1 MLKLLAQNMTE
12 DIKIMS
18 MVKQIRFAID
28 NKNII
33 SYFQPII
40 NNQTQKVEKYES
52 LVRLINEKNEILLP
66 ESFLGI
72 SKRSNNYCDITKQ
85 VLENSFFVLSENDDI
100 SISIN
105 LSMSDIENEEIRN
118 TINNFLDANS
128 TFGKRII
135 LELLEDEKIND
146 FKVISRFIYSIKK
159 RDVRIAIDDFGSGYS
174 NFERIFKLSPDIIK
188 IDGSIIGGL
197 ENNSYSRDLI
207 ESLVYFSKKQG
218 IKTIAEWVENESTY
232 NILRDIGVDY
242 SQGYYF
248 GKPDVITFPKKLNN

>member
-1 MLKLLAQNMTE
+1 MLNVLAPNMTE
-12 DIKIMS
+12 DIKIMKI
-18 MVKQIRFAID
+18 VKQIKFAID
-28 NKNII
+28 NKNIV
-33 SYFQPII
+33 SYFQPIV
-40 NNQTQKVEKYES
+40 NNQTKKIEKYES
-52 LVRLINEKNEILLP
+52 LVRLINENNEILLP

-72 SKRSNNYCDITKQ
+72 SKASNNYCEITKQ
-85 VLENSFFVLSENDDI
+85 VLENSFRVLKENNDI

-118 TINNFLDANS
+118 TINIFLDTYSA
-128 TFGKRII
+128 FGKKII
-135 LELLEDEKIND
+135 FELLEDERINN

-174 NFERIFKLSPDIIK
+174 NFERIFKLAPDIIK

-197 ENNSYSRDLI
+197 GNNSYSRDLI

-218 IKTIAEWVENESTY
+218 IKTIGEWVETESTY

-248 GKPDVITFPKKLNN
+248 GKPEVISLSNLQKK